1 MMVGRAKLGLELASQ
16 EPQQTR
22 RGRARVAT
30 SLTAHEKQIFQIF
43 SNEYAFSIPG
53 YQRPYAWSRDQ
64 VTDLVDD
71 LTGFMRGRSEAVSEM
86 PPYFLGSIVLIKAD
100 TAPDADVV
108 DGQQRLTTLTLLL
121 SALRANVGAKDA
133 SDLTLLIYQEGR
145 PILGTQDHFRLLLRP
160 RDREFFQ
167 QYVQRSDGFA
177 ELLKIEHDL
186 SDSQRRLRDNAR
198 FFQDRIATM
207 SDSER
212 TRLAQFIVTRC
223 FLVVVSTPDLD
234 SAYRIFS
241 VMNSRGLDLSATDI
255 LKAEIIGLIPEE
267 QRDAYTQKW
276 ETAEED
282 LGREAF
288 GELFSHVRMIYR
300 KAKPQGTLLKE
311 FQEHVSKAF
320 DPRKL
325 IDQVIVPMARTYGE
339 IVDEAY
345 TSTELAGEVNRHLKW
360 LNRLEFSDW
369 MPPALAYSVANRGRP
384 ASMREFFRDLER
396 LAYALLIT
404 RAGVNE
410 RIERFSQLTRA
421 IETNVDLKLQDSPLQ
436 LSPSEQADVR
446 TKLAGPIYE
455 TLTARA
461 RSIILLRLDDLM
473 SGGGATYDY
482 PTVTVEHVL
491 PQNPESS
498 SNWIKWFPDEVE
510 RKSIVHCI
518 GNLALLT
525 RKKNSAASNYDFERK
540 KSAYFAVGG
549 VSPFPLTTQVLQH
562 QEWTSA
568 IVKARQST
576 LLSRLDEHWRLVP

>member
-1 MMVGRAKLGLELASQ
+1 M
-16 EPQQTR
+16 
-22 RGRARVAT
+22 
-30 SLTAHEKQIFQIF
+30 
-43 SNEYAFSIPG
+43 
-53 YQRPYAWSRDQ
+53 
-64 VTDLVDD
+64 
-71 LTGFMRGRSEAVSEM
+71 
-86 PPYFLGSIVLIKAD
+86 
-100 TAPDADVV
+100 
-108 DGQQRLTTLTLLL
+108 
-121 SALRANVGAKDA
+121 
-133 SDLTLLIYQEGR
+133 
-145 PILGTQDHFRLLLRP
+145 
-160 RDREFFQ
+160 
-167 QYVQRSDGFA
+167 
-177 ELLKIEHDL
+177 
-186 SDSQRRLRDNAR
+186 
-198 FFQDRIATM
+198 
-207 SDSER
+207 
-212 TRLAQFIVTRC
+212 
-223 FLVVVSTPDLD
+223 
-234 SAYRIFS
+234 
-241 VMNSRGLDLSATDI
+241 DLSATDI
-255 LKAEIIGLIPEE
+255 LKAEIIGLIPEG

-311 FQEHVSKAF
+311 FQEHVSKTF
-320 DPRKL
+320 EPRKL

-369 MPPALAYSVANRGRP
+369 MPPALAYSVANRSKP

-410 RIERFSQLTRA
+410 RIERFSQLTRV
-421 IETNVDLKLQDSPLQ
+421 IETNLDLKLQDSPLQ
-436 LSPSEQADVR
+436 LSPSEKADVR

-498 SNWIKWFPDEVE
+498 SNWIKWFPDEFE
-510 RKSIVHCI
+510 RKSLVHCI

-540 KSAYFAVGG
+540 KSAYFSVGG

-568 IVKARQST
+568 IVKDRQSA
-576 LLSRLDEHWRLVP
+576 LLSRLDEHWRLVS

>member
-22 RGRARVAT
+22 RGRTGVAT

-145 PILGTQDHFRLLLRP
+145 PILGTQDHFRHLLRP

-369 MPPALAYSVANRGRP
+369 MPPALAYSVANRGSP

>member
-1 MMVGRAKLGLELASQ
+1 MVGRAKLGLELASQ

-22 RGRARVAT
+22 RGRTRVAT
-30 SLTAHEKQIFQIF
+30 SLTAHEKQVFQIF

-167 QYVQRSDGFA
+167 QYVQRSDGFP
-177 ELLKIEHDL
+177 ELLKIEHEL

-198 FFQDRIATM
+198 FFQERIATM
-207 SDSER
+207 SESER

-369 MPPALAYSVANRGRP
+369 MPPALAYSVANRGKP
-384 ASMREFFRDLER
+384 TSMREFFRDLER

-421 IETNVDLKLQDSPLQ
+421 IETNVDLKLQESPLQ

-498 SNWIKWFPDEVE
+498 SNWIKWFPEEVE

-540 KSAYFAVGG
+540 KSAYFSVGG

-568 IVKARQST
+568 IVKARQSA

>member
-1 MMVGRAKLGLELASQ
+1 M
-16 EPQQTR
+16 
-22 RGRARVAT
+22 
-30 SLTAHEKQIFQIF
+30 
-43 SNEYAFSIPG
+43 
-53 YQRPYAWSRDQ
+53 
-64 VTDLVDD
+64 
-71 LTGFMRGRSEAVSEM
+71 
-86 PPYFLGSIVLIKAD
+86 
-100 TAPDADVV
+100 
-108 DGQQRLTTLTLLL
+108 
-121 SALRANVGAKDA
+121 
-133 SDLTLLIYQEGR
+133 
-145 PILGTQDHFRLLLRP
+145 
-160 RDREFFQ
+160 
-167 QYVQRSDGFA
+167 
-177 ELLKIEHDL
+177 
-186 SDSQRRLRDNAR
+186 
-198 FFQDRIATM
+198 
-207 SDSER
+207 
-212 TRLAQFIVTRC
+212 
-223 FLVVVSTPDLD
+223 
-234 SAYRIFS
+234 
-241 VMNSRGLDLSATDI
+241 
-255 LKAEIIGLIPEE
+255 
-267 QRDAYTQKW
+267 
-276 ETAEED
+276 
-282 LGREAF
+282 
-288 GELFSHVRMIYR
+288 
-300 KAKPQGTLLKE
+300 
-311 FQEHVSKAF
+311 
-320 DPRKL
+320 
-325 IDQVIVPMARTYGE
+325 
-339 IVDEAY
+339 
-345 TSTELAGEVNRHLKW
+345 
-360 LNRLEFSDW
+360 
-369 MPPALAYSVANRGRP
+369 
-384 ASMREFFRDLER
+384 
-396 LAYALLIT
+396 LIT

-421 IETNVDLKLQDSPLQ
+421 IETNVDLKLQESPLQ